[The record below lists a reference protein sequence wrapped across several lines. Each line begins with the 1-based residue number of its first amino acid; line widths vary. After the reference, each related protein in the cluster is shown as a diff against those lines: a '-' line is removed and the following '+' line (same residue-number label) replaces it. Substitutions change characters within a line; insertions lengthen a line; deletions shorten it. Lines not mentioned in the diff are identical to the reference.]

1 MRKQT
6 ANDFKFIRILGE
18 GSFSSV
24 FLAVDADLT
33 SEKLLALRDAATTNG
48 EPQPTIES
56 GDASQTSSTTTT
68 TTTRASRTSNK
79 ARKYAIKVCQKSYIT
94 RNHKQAAIMREKE
107 IMNILN
113 QHPNQHFIRLY
124 CTFQDTKHLF
134 FVMTYA
140 KNGELLNYMQK
151 NPLSIE
157 CVQKYTLQ
165 LVSALEH
172 LHRLDM
178 VHRDLKPEN
187 ILLDENFDLMI
198 TDFGSAQIDRQNPRL
213 DQGKADRRNS
223 FVGTAQYVSPE
234 MLKSRHAT
242 NVSDL
247 WALGVIIFQMVTNVM
262 PFNAPNEYLIYQKI
276 QSLDYAFPDDFDPNA
291 RDLVSSLIKL
301 EPAERLG
308 ASDDLKNEGYS
319 SIRRHSF
326 ILDTNINESKPDN
339 NIQKTSDVAG
349 TTSDPDLTDIDSI
362 RPGYD
367 EREQLRLMT

>member
-24 FLAVDADLT
+24 FLAVDADTT
-33 SEKLLALRDAATTNG
+33 SEKIMTFQDASQDASKLHLD
-48 EPQPTIES
+48 QLES
-56 GDASQTSSTTTT
+56 GDRSQLSK
-68 TTTRASRTSNK
+68 RTNK

-140 KNGELLNYMQK
+140 KNGELLNHMQK

-157 CVQKYTLQ
+157 WVQSYTNQ

-172 LHRLDM
+172 LHRLNI

-213 DQGKADRRNS
+213 DQGKTDRRNS

-242 NVSDL
+242 NMSDL
-247 WALGVIIFQMVTNVM
+247 WALGVIIYQMITNVM

-276 QSLDYAFPDDFDPNA
+276 QNLDYSFPDDFDSNA
-291 RDLVSSLIKL
+291 RNLVSSLIKL
-301 EPAERLG
+301 EPTERLG
-308 ASDDLKNEGYS
+308 ASDDLKNDGYI
-319 SIRRHSF
+319 SIRGHSF
-326 ILDTNINESKPDN
+326 LPDEISKSITNNL
-339 NIQKTSDVAG
+339 QKTSDVAG
-349 TTSDPDLTDIDSI
+349 STSDLDLADVDSI